1 MNILL
6 ANLTY
11 LPHIGGI
18 ENSFRHISEIYKK
31 QGHKV
36 VIVCSNV
43 VSDKTGKLDSFE
55 IINGIEVHRYNRY
68 HPKFKFLK
76 PFVNVT
82 DIIKS
87 YFLVR
92 KLDLKYNFDFSI
104 VRNMKVGIGV
114 KFALK
119 TKPVIYVLSS
129 ITKFLDKKSLNNFK
143 GNYIIK
149 FIKWFYYN
157 KIIIG
162 QDVFFEKY
170 LLIKSNLNVVFS
182 KNMLNQVNQ
191 LIKID
196 NRKIKLIT
204 PGVDSKRF
212 FKTKDVV
219 IDKLN
224 SQIKSDDFVF
234 LLLGRLIKVKGVDVA
249 IKAFGQLK
257 YPLAKF
263 LIVGDGPE
271 LINLKKLVK
280 KMFLEEKVFFLPKT
294 SMPENYFSI
303 SDAFLMTSSYE
314 SFGQTILEAMSSEL
328 PVVGFKSDGVYIK
341 TATDEIIED
350 NINGFLCNYSI
361 ENLASAMNKIASLS
375 IIERHRMGERS
386 RCKIENEYSW
396 KFFCNSIL
404 ELELIKKLNK

>member
-11 LPHIGGI
+11 LPHFGGI
-18 ENSFRHISEIYKK
+18 ENSFRHISEVYKE
-31 QGHKV
+31 QGHNV
-36 VIVCSNV
+36 VIVCSNIKT
-43 VSDKTGKLDSFE
+43 DKSGKLKTFE
-55 IINGIEVHRYNRY
+55 NINDVNVYRYNRY
-68 HPKFKFLK
+68 TPTFKLFK
-76 PFVNVT
+76 PFVNVM

-87 YFLVR
+87 YFLVK
-92 KLDLKYNFDFSI
+92 KLDKIYNFDVSI

-114 KFALK
+114 RFALK

-196 NRKIKLIT
+196 NRKIKLIN

-212 FKTKDVV
+212 FKNNNIILDELKN
-219 IDKLN
+219 K
-224 SQIKSDDFVF
+224 IKFDDFVF
-234 LLLGRLIKVKGVDVA
+234 LILGRLIKVKGIDVA
-249 IKAFGQLK
+249 IKAFGKLK
-257 YPLAKF
+257 SHNAKF

-271 LINLKKLVK
+271 RKNLKNLVT
-280 KMFLEEKVFFLPKT
+280 KMCLDKNIFFLPKT
-294 SMPENYFSI
+294 TLPENYFSI
-303 SDAFLMTSSYE
+303 SDAFLMTSNYE

-328 PVVGFKSDGVYIK
+328 PIIGFKADDVNIK
-341 TATDEIIED
+341 TATEEIID
-350 NINGFLCNYSI
+350 DSINGFLC
-361 ENLASAMNKIASLS
+361 ENSVQDLTNTMQKVMSLS
-375 IIERHRMGERS
+375 EIEKRKIGKLNRHKVIDS
-386 RCKIENEYSW
+386 YSW
-396 KFFCNSIL
+396 KNFAKSIL
-404 ELELIKKLNK
+404 ETQNLK

>member
-18 ENSFRHISEIYKK
+18 ENSFRHISDVYKK
-31 QGHKV
+31 QGHNV
-36 VIVCSNV
+36 IIVCSNIKP
-43 VSDKTGKLDSFE
+43 DKRGDLKKTEK
-55 IINGIEVHRYNRY
+55 INGIKVYRFKRYV
-68 HPKFKFLK
+68 PFFKFLK
-76 PFVNVT
+76 PFVNIT
-82 DIIKS
+82 DIIRT
-87 YFLVR
+87 YFLVK
-92 KLDLKYNFDFSI
+92 KLNLKYNFDFSI
-104 VRNMKVGIGV
+104 VRNMKVGIGI

-129 ITKFLDKKSLNNFK
+129 ITKFLDKKSLNDFK
-143 GNYIIK
+143 GNHILK

-170 LLIKSNLNVVFS
+170 LLRKSNLNIVFS
-182 KNMLNQVNQ
+182 KNMWSQVNQ

-196 NRKIKLIT
+196 KSKIKLIT

-280 KMFLEEKVFFLPKT
+280 KMYLEEKVFFLPKT

-328 PVVGFKSDGVYIK
+328 PVIGFKSDGINIR
-341 TATDEIIED
+341 TATTEIIEQSK
-350 NINGFLCNYSI
+350 NGFLCENNYKSLAHVMEKVI
-361 ENLASAMNKIASLS
+361 NLPLTERKKIGKQNRSKIINTYSWQYFSDS
-375 IIERHRMGERS
+375 IIELEII
-386 RCKIENEYSW
+386 K
-396 KFFCNSIL
+396 NSL
-404 ELELIKKLNK
+404 K